1 MQQAAPG
8 ERYLHEIVQ
17 HSLGVLQIVTLVP
30 YTRRLIVDSTLSNDR
45 SGMAVILDAASGVAF
60 CDPEVIAKPMC
71 FATSFLQRKFIFN
84 FTIVSDCKFNM
95 VDHVP

>member
-1 MQQAAPG
+1 VTVYVDISVQQAAPG

-17 HSLGVLQIVTLVP
+17 HSLCVLQIVSLVP

-60 CDPEVIAKPMC
+60 CDPEVISVYYYSLEHCKIIC
-71 FATSFLQRKFIFN
+71 YRVFLKLYF
-84 FTIVSDCKFNM
+84 
-95 VDHVP
+95 

>member
-1 MQQAAPG
+1 VTVYVDISVQQAAPG

-17 HSLGVLQIVTLVP
+17 HSLGVLQIVSLVP

-60 CDPEVIAKPMC
+60 CDPEVISVYYYSLEHCKIIC
-71 FATSFLQRKFIFN
+71 YRVFLNLYF
-84 FTIVSDCKFNM
+84 
-95 VDHVP
+95 